1 VPVGPPSLSVDGD
14 LRLRGFVDADAPA
27 VLRAYTDPDIRRWN
41 LRSMATTADA
51 RMWIDATRAAW
62 AAGTGATWAVV
73 GADDDLLCRVTLHLR
88 LGEEAGEVTYWVVP
102 EARGRGVATR
112 AVRAAT
118 SWAHEAGGVVRL
130 ELRHSTQNPAS
141 CRVAERAGFAAE
153 GVLRSARRHD
163 DGWHDVHLHAHVAM
177 PYAGSDED
185 EDEDGLGGDPPCWE
199 GLVDDHRDHPPST
212 PHP

>member
-1 VPVGPPSLSVDGD
+1 MPVGPPSLPVDGD
-14 LRLRGFVDADAPA
+14 LRLRGVVEADAPA

-41 LRSMATTADA
+41 LRSMATSDDA
-51 RMWIDATRAAW
+51 RAWIEATRAVW

-73 GADDDLLCRVTLHLR
+73 GGDDGLLGRVTLHLR
-88 LGEEAGEVTYWVVP
+88 PEEEAGEVTYWVVQ

-112 AVRAAT
+112 AVRVAT
-118 SWAHEAGGVVRL
+118 SWAHDAGGVVRL

-153 GVLRSARRHD
+153 GVLRAARRHD
-163 DGWHDVHLHAHVAM
+163 DGWHDMHLHAHVAL
-177 PYAGSDED
+177 PCAGSD

-199 GLVDDHRDHPPST
+199 GLVDDHRDHPPPST
-212 PHP
+212 PDP